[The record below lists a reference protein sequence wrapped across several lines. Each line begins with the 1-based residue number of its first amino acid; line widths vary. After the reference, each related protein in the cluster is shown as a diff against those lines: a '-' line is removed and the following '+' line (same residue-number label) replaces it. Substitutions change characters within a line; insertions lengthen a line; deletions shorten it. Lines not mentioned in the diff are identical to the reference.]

1 MSTQMKVVGGSP
13 TSLGVSAVER
23 QHKQRGSAPQ
33 SRECWYCGK
42 KHDIQYGKTCSK
54 CRKPNHFEAKCRSAS
69 TPTVHP
75 AEERDEVFPVAGG
88 NLDDSQLVSLQLDSG
103 CHIHFQE
110 FPWVSTRKRLR
121 IHNSSMS
128 HRRRCTY
135 QPMEERHCQY

>member
-1 MSTQMKVVGGSP
+1 MTSPDERMSTQMKVVVGSP

-69 TPTVHP
+69 TPTVQR

-88 NLDDSQLVSLQLDSG
+88 NLDDSQLVTLQLDSG
-103 CHIHFQE
+103 CHIHFQ
-110 FPWVSTRKRLR
+110 VDS
-121 IHNSSMS
+121 
-128 HRRRCTY
+128 
-135 QPMEERHCQY
+135 